1 MGIGGEY
8 VCDKCGYKSKQI
20 LMGPGFLSA
29 PCHPMIGTRIMNGEY
44 GEKAKKILEEN
55 PDSEFSFYMG
65 IYQCR
70 CGNITSEDVVRIWS
84 RGKKIDEG
92 VPWTFGGPKTDVYE
106 RGKILYRPVVKCK
119 ECGKRMCEV
128 MDPPMEMP
136 CPKCGGTMGFNHDLF
151 WD

>member
-8 VCDKCGYKSKQI
+8 VCEKCGYKSEQI

-29 PCHPMIGTRIMNGEY
+29 PRHPMIGARIMNGEY

-70 CGNITSEDVVRIWS
+70 YGNITSEDVVRIWS

-92 VPWTFGGPKTDVYE
+92 VP
-106 RGKILYRPVVKCK
+106 
-119 ECGKRMCEV
+119 
-128 MDPPMEMP
+128 
-136 CPKCGGTMGFNHDLF
+136 
-151 WD
+151 